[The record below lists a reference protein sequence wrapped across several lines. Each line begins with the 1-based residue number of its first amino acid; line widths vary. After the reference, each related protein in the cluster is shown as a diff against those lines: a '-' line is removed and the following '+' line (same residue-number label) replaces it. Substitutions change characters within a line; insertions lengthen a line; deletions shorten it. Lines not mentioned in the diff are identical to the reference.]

1 MKRILFIFIASIAL
15 FGCQSTSNKITGMCQ
30 IESKIDTFTNSTK
43 IDFTD
48 CWVAASES
56 VWDLPSYKFS
66 FSWVESSPDFIRVGL
81 LYDSTVKSTGYTT
94 FSSVLVNI
102 NGQTTT
108 FNDMSS
114 TQLSSSNYNTVTN
127 TIYTAS
133 SAGFIIPFDYF
144 EKMVSSD
151 NVRIRVKTF
160 DSYDDYIFSLESNG
174 TMTYA
179 RADLPEYLSLID
191 KYR

>member
-1 MKRILFIFIASIAL
+1 MKRLLLIGVTAVAL
-15 FGCQSTSNKITGMCQ
+15 IGCQSTSNKIAGLCQ
-30 IESKIDTFTNSTK
+30 IKSTIDTFTNSAK
-43 IDFTD
+43 IDFTK

-81 LYDSTVKSTGYTT
+81 LYESTVKSTGYTT

-102 NGQTTT
+102 NGETTT

-114 TQLSSSNYNTVTN
+114 TELSSSNYNTVTN

-144 EKMVSSD
+144 EKMVMSD
-151 NVRIRVKTF
+151 DVRIRVKTF
-160 DSYDDYIFSLESNG
+160 DSYDDYIFSLESSG

-179 RADLPEYLSLID
+179 RADLPEYLSLIN